1 MAIPVLIGILISFL
15 LNVIM
20 NKLFLFFGVLLGVCL
35 CSCSSNKTASNTE
48 ELDTVWNEKVQNS
61 FYDLKLGT
69 PTSVE
74 QIVNSLEK
82 HGFYFVKEYS
92 TDELLHFGTRQSRY
106 FSFGGLSWTMLDIY
120 RKGDVLQAVAFKNSS
135 LDKAESIHDY
145 NNIKNTIENKYLPT
159 SVQPKDTTTYA
170 QTRYFGRNNLG
181 ATVSCYRDES
191 VENKIMIGTT
201 LTYWTMKKIKPANDE
216 L

>member
-1 MAIPVLIGILISFL
+1 M
-15 LNVIM
+15 
-20 NKLFLFFGVLLGVCL
+20 LLGVCL

-74 QIVNSLEK
+74 QIVNSLGK

-170 QTRYFGRNNLG
+170 QTRYFGRNNIG
-181 ATVSCYRDES
+181 ATVSCYRYET

>member
-1 MAIPVLIGILISFL
+1 
-15 LNVIM
+15 M
-20 NKLFLFFGVLLGVCL
+20 NKLVLFFGVLLGICL
-35 CSCSSNKTASNTE
+35 CSCSSNKTGSNTK

-74 QIVNSLEK
+74 QIVNSLGK

-170 QTRYFGRNNLG
+170 QTRYFGRNNIG
-181 ATVSCYRDES
+181 ATVSCYRYET

>member
-1 MAIPVLIGILISFL
+1 METRVPIGILISFL

-20 NKLFLFFGVLLGVCL
+20 NKLVLFFCVLLEVCL
-35 CSCSSNKTASNTE
+35 YSCSSNKTASNTE

-92 TDELLHFGTRQSRY
+92 TDELLHFRFRQSQY
-106 FSFGGLSWTMLDIY
+106 FTFGGLSWTMLDMY
-120 RKGDVLQAVAFKNSS
+120 REGDILQAVCFRNSS
-135 LDKAESIHDY
+135 LDKAASIQGY
-145 NNIKNTIENKYLPT
+145 NNIKNAIENKYLPT
-159 SVQPKDTTTYA
+159 SVQPKDTTTYEK
-170 QTRYFGRNNLG
+170 TLYFGRNNVG
-181 ATVSCYRDES
+181 ATISCFRYETVSK
-191 VENKIMIGTT
+191 KIMISTT
-201 LTYWTMKKIKPANDE
+201 LSYWTMKNIKPANDE

>member
-1 MAIPVLIGILISFL
+1 MKSKIFILFCLLIEISF
-15 LNVIM
+15 I
-20 NKLFLFFGVLLGVCL
+20 
-35 CSCSSNKTASNTE
+35 SCNSNKTASNTE

-92 TDELLHFGTRQSRY
+92 TDELLHFRFRQSQY
-106 FSFGGLSWTMLDIY
+106 FTFGGLSWEILDIY
-120 RKGDVLQAVAFKNSS
+120 RKGDVLEAVSFRNSS
-135 LDKAESIHDY
+135 LDKAESIQGY
-145 NNIKNTIENKYLPT
+145 NNIKNAIENKYLPT
-159 SVQPKDTTTYA
+159 SVQPKDTTTYEKNL
-170 QTRYFGRNNLG
+170 YFGRNNVG
-181 ATVSCYRDES
+181 ATISCFRYETVSK
-191 VENKIMIGTT
+191 KIMISTT
-201 LTYWTMKKIKPANDE
+201 LSYWTMKNIKPANDE

>member
-1 MAIPVLIGILISFL
+1 MAIRVPIGILISFL

-20 NKLFLFFGVLLGVCL
+20 NKLVLFFGVLLGVCL
-35 CSCSSNKTASNTE
+35 CSCSSKKTASNTE

-74 QIVNSLEK
+74 QIVNSLGK

-170 QTRYFGRNNLG
+170 QTRYFGRNNIG
-181 ATVSCYRDES
+181 ATVSCYRYET

>member
-20 NKLFLFFGVLLGVCL
+20 NKLVLFFGVLLGVCL

-92 TDELLHFGTRQSRY
+92 TDELLHFGFRQSQY
-106 FSFGGLSWTMLDIY
+106 FTFGGLSWEILDIY
-120 RKGDVLQAVAFKNSS
+120 RKGDVLQAVAFKNCS
-135 LDKAESIHDY
+135 LDKAESIQDY
-145 NNIKNTIENKYLPT
+145 NNIKNAIENKYLPT
-159 SVQPKDTTTYA
+159 SVQPKDTTTYEK
-170 QTRYFGRNNLG
+170 TLYFGRNNVG
-181 ATVSCYRDES
+181 ATISCYRYETVS
-191 VENKIMIGTT
+191 KKIMISTT
-201 LTYWTMKKIKPANDE
+201 LSYWTMKNIKPANDE